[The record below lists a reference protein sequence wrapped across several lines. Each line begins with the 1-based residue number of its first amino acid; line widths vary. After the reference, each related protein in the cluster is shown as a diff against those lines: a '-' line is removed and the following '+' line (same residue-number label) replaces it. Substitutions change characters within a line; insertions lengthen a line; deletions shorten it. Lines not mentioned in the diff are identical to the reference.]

1 MSGTNSFEINKI
13 AGVTLGTLLLTFG
26 IGMFS
31 NLVFSRPV
39 PKNLGWTPPGLD
51 AVAAGAHGGAK
62 EAAAPAVEPIGK
74 RLAAADAKAGE
85 SVFKKNCSS
94 CHTIEAGGAAKT
106 GPNLHNVVG
115 RKLASV
121 GGFNYSEP
129 LKALGGDW
137 SYDLLDKWIGNP
149 KGTVAGNKMAYAGD
163 KDPAGRAN
171 LIAFLKSQTEN
182 PPAPPA
188 P

>member
-1 MSGTNSFEINKI
+1 MFGMDSFELNKI
-13 AGVTLGTLLLTFG
+13 AGVTLGAMLVTFG

-31 NLVFSRPV
+31 NVVFSRPA

-51 AVAAGAHGGAK
+51 AVADAGHGGGAK
-62 EAAAPAVEPIGK
+62 EAAPAVEPIGK

-85 SVFKKNCSS
+85 SIFKKNCAS

-106 GPNLHNVVG
+106 GPNLHDVVG
-115 RKLASV
+115 RKLASAA
-121 GGFNYSEP
+121 GFNYSEAV
-129 LKALGGDW
+129 KSHGGEW
-137 SYDLLDKWIGNP
+137 SYDLLDHWIASP
-149 KGTVAGNKMAYAGD
+149 KSTMSGNKMAYAGE
-163 KDPAGRAN
+163 KDGAVRAN
-171 LIAFLKSQTEN
+171 IIAYLKSQTTN